1 MLYTLY
7 GGLNK
12 RVKYSLTEDVY
23 MIAQTQLKKPSNWQ
37 DFEKLCKLL
46 WGEIWICEDTIK
58 RHGRQGQ
65 NQYGVDVFSYVEKY
79 SGYCGIQCKGK
90 DDYTNAQLTEAEID
104 NEITKALDFEPN
116 LKLLVFATT
125 ANKDAK
131 IEGYIRKKDIENRAK
146 GLFAIDIASW
156 EDIVE
161 QLERYRTTYNWYVNN
176 CQFKDTT
183 DVLVTFHGKDEITI
197 YPEYVKTIKHYEY
210 RKLTEIEQDVM
221 RLSLGN
227 LEVPYIGIPRFSF
240 NPPKKIDK
248 RWCKLRIR
256 IENTGKTVI
265 RTPKLIVS
273 FRPEDIVEIDD
284 NFYYFN
290 AFGID
295 EAAKAQINASRD
307 AKREVYQ
314 TYKNQLEYRPKNS
327 VFVQKDCRDFYMSVI
342 PVDGIKKFSLIWK
355 FLCEDYQK
363 KGVLTI
369 YVEPQ
374 IEEHIKTIEVHD
386 ESELKPDEANLAPKV
401 VEV

>member
-1 MLYTLY
+1 MFILYD
-7 GGLNK
+7 GLNK
-12 RVKYSLTEDVY
+12 RVIYSLTEDVY

-131 IEGYIRKKDIENRAK
+131 IEGYIRKKDTENRAK

-156 EDIVE
+156 EDIVD
-161 QLERYRTTYNWYVNN
+161 QLERYCDFILSVKSYKYI
-176 CQFKDTT
+176 CGILK
-183 DVLVTFHGKDEITI
+183 LTI
-197 YPEYVKTIKHYEY
+197 VHVPVIGRPISPEYVKTIKHYEY

-227 LEVPYIGIPRFSF
+227 LEVPNIGIPRFSF

-363 KGVLTI
+363 NGVLTI

-386 ESELKPDEANLAPKV
+386 ESELKPDEASLAPKV